1 MNNNNI
7 SAAANS
13 LDVLLQKYAFKE
25 LLVHNRRTGSLYHSA
40 VLPTNLTGIRVSVV
54 RLRSRSFWIRG
65 ANFSDFRMP
74 PRVKPIPYVKRL
86 AIVYTNLGNL
96 SSHYYNV
103 PGNYS
108 MVTPVIGF
116 TVYNATN
123 LNTVNGTKKLAN
135 LTTTRN
141 PISIHFTLPSGLN
154 ISQAKCV
161 KFNEDGSP
169 NFSEVKHPNI
179 CLTNDQGH
187 FAVVTVRPE
196 PRTEKKKKDRR
207 LLVWLV
213 LSIVFGV
220 FALLFIGLL
229 GFVVYRI
236 VKKRRIGAMEK
247 EAENGEAFETIWV
260 GNSKMPSATSMR
272 TNPIIEYSES
282 APY

>member
-1 MNNNNI
+1 MNNKNI
-7 SAAANS
+7 SAAAANS
-13 LDVLLQKYAFKE
+13 LDILLEKYAFKE
-25 LLVHNRRTGSLYHSA
+25 LQVHNNRRTGSLYHSA
-40 VLPTNLTGIRVSVV
+40 VLPMNLTGIRVSVV
-54 RLRSRSFWIRG
+54 RLRSGSFWIRG
-65 ANFSDFRMP
+65 ANFSDFRIP

-86 AIVYTNLGNL
+86 AIVYQNLGNL

-116 TVYNATN
+116 IIYNATN
-123 LNTVNGTKKLAN
+123 LNTVNGMKKLTN
-135 LTTTRN
+135 LTSTRN
-141 PISIHFTLPSGLN
+141 SISVHFTLPSGLN

-169 NFSEVKHPNI
+169 YFSQVKYPNI

-187 FAVVTVRPE
+187 FAVVTVRPQ
-196 PRTEKKKKDRR
+196 PRVEKKKR

>member
-1 MNNNNI
+1 MNNNI
-7 SAAANS
+7 SAANS
-13 LDVLLQKYAFKE
+13 LDILLQKYAFKE
-25 LLVHNRRTGSLYHSA
+25 LLVHNRRTGSLYHS

-54 RLRSRSFWIRG
+54 RLRTGSFWIRG
-65 ANFSDFRMP
+65 ANFSDFRIP

-86 AIVYTNLGNL
+86 AIVYQNLGNL
-96 SSHYYNV
+96 SSQYYNV

-116 TVYNATN
+116 IVYNATN
-123 LNTVNGTKKLAN
+123 LNKVNGMKKIAN

-141 PISIHFTLPSGLN
+141 SISVHFTLPSGLN

-169 NFSEVKHPNI
+169 HFSELKHPNI

-196 PRTEKKKKDRR
+196 PHTEEKKKKKDRR
-207 LLVWLV
+207 LLVWLI

-220 FALLFIGLL
+220 FALLFIGVL

-236 VKKRRIGAMEK
+236 VKMRRIGAMEK
-247 EAENGEAFETIWV
+247 EAENGEAFDTVWI
-260 GNSKMPSATSMR
+260 GNSKLPSATSMR